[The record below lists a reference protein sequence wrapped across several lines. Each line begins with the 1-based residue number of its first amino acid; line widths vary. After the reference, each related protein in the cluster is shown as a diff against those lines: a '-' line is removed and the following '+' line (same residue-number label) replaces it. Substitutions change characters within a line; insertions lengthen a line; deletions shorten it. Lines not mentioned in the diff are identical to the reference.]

1 MSIPAATAPARR
13 PVDWLSILQLTI
25 SVLAALFFFGR
36 ALVVGMMGLLTL
48 IGSDSSAALSQFLAA
63 ANDILIGILVLPS
76 AGLAL
81 LTLRNRPEP
90 GWAARFAILVRRL
103 APGLVLAWP
112 VLVLLGYWIS
122 EVEAAN
128 LIFLP
133 WLSVLA
139 TGIPILALTL
149 VSTRGLRNGSAQRG
163 WGILTSGIT
172 VGPTLIVGLELI
184 IILVAAGIGVAWLLS
199 QPDGLEEMNRLAQRL
214 ANSQFDSEV
223 MERILGNYLARP
235 GVLFALLAVVAGFAP
250 LIEEL
255 LKPLAVWLVALRH
268 PLTPGEGF
276 TAGVISGAGFT
287 LLESLGAPTLS
298 TGQAWTSIILA
309 RVGTDLL
316 HIFTTGLV
324 GWALAYTWQNG
335 RFVRLA
341 GAYLLAVLVHG
352 AWNTAS
358 IWIGITP
365 LLNLSIPG
373 LPAASKAATTGA
385 IAALVVLAVGM
396 FVALL
401 RINKM
406 LRKAQGAA
414 APASELERS
423 IQAEPEPDLPL
434 PS

>member
-1 MSIPAATAPARR
+1 M
-13 PVDWLSILQLTI
+13 
-25 SVLAALFFFGR
+25 
-36 ALVVGMMGLLTL
+36 
-48 IGSDSSAALSQFLAA
+48 
-63 ANDILIGILVLPS
+63 LPS

-128 LIFLP
+128 LILLP

-149 VSTRGLRNGSAQRG
+149 VSTRGLRSGSAQRG

-184 IILVAAGIGVAWLLS
+184 IILMAAGVGVAWMLS

-255 LKPLAVWLVALRH
+255 LKPLAVWLVALRR

-287 LLESLGAPTLS
+287 LLESLGAPTLT

-401 RINKM
+401 CINKL
-406 LRKAQGAA
+406 LRKTQGAA
-414 APASELERS
+414 APASEPERS